1 MTDDVMNKPA
11 QYNLKVITDK
21 ILRVD
26 LYNDWTNTQSL
37 PSIETFI
44 QQIELSPNIQSI
56 IFNTENL
63 GQWDSLLVLFIN
75 QIINTAKVK
84 GIQND
89 YSSLP
94 KEVQGLV
101 KLAHKVPV
109 QQTARAAKTRS
120 SLPTRLGE
128 NMILFFTHAVNRIHF
143 FREVIIALGSFFMG
157 KARYRQ
163 RDLLWFIQDTGV
175 KALPVVSLISI
186 LMGIVLAFLAAMQL
200 ALLGVE
206 IYTSNLVAVGMTR
219 EMAPLM
225 TAIIMA
231 GRTGASFSAQ
241 LGTMQVN
248 DEIDAFKTLGISPV
262 EFLVLPR
269 MLALVLMLPILTI
282 YADLLGIIGGLLVST
297 NMFDFSLIQAIHQ
310 TAQSIGLIDIFIGLF
325 KAIVFAFLI
334 AMSGCYYG
342 IHCGRSSAS
351 VGIAT
356 TNAVVMSIV
365 SIVIADSII
374 TVISTLIWKISIVN

>member
-1 MTDDVMNKPA
+1 MTDAVMNKSA
-11 QYNLKVITDK
+11 QYNLMVITDK
-21 ILRVD
+21 ILQVD
-26 LYNDWTNTQSL
+26 LYNDWTNAQSL
-37 PSIETFI
+37 PSIEAFI
-44 QQIELSPNIQSI
+44 HQIELSPKIQRI
-56 IFNTENL
+56 IFNTKNL
-63 GQWDSLLVLFIN
+63 GQWDSLLILFIN
-75 QIINTAKVK
+75 EIINTAKVK
-84 GIQND
+84 GIQNE

-94 KEVQGLV
+94 DEVQGLV

-109 QQTARAAKTRS
+109 QQTASASKTRS
-120 SLPTRLGE
+120 SFPTRLGE
-128 NMILFFTHAVNRIHF
+128 NMILFFNHVVNLIHF
-143 FREVIIALGSFFMG
+143 FIEVISALGNFFMG
-157 KARYRQ
+157 KAHYRQ
-163 RDLLWFIQDTGV
+163 RDLVWFIQDTGV

-248 DEIDAFKTLGISPV
+248 DEIDAFKTLGISPI

-269 MLALVLMLPILTI
+269 MLALILMLPILTI

-297 NMFDFSLIQAIHQ
+297 NMFDFSLTQAIHQ

-342 IHCGRSSAS
+342 INCGRSSAS